1 MLPLGNAIRK
11 HDIKRRVKSLKVL
24 KSKKMNNIVTYPKE
38 KWYGWSGQ
46 TKSDSGDEGIINKL
60 DNLI

>member
-1 MLPLGNAIRK
+1 
-11 HDIKRRVKSLKVL
+11 
-24 KSKKMNNIVTYPKE
+24 MNNIVTYPKE